1 MGKGAGSCV
10 YSHFTPP
17 TPPAYP
23 VIPNGGTIFEIFKT
37 SIYCPSCQTRRL
49 SHGAHAAVSN
59 HTCFRR
65 RPASSAPLI
74 QQRSHRLPTF
84 PKSSDGRSAYH
95 ATILPPPILL
105 RESPSY
111 KFLQNVIKMTQ
122 LFLNEPLADRWR
134 FGSPHL
140 MEPRS
145 KRFCE
150 YLSPPTGSHPTPNEV
165 AALSSTSSGWSV
177 S

>member
-1 MGKGAGSCV
+1 M
-10 YSHFTPP
+10 
-17 TPPAYP
+17 
-23 VIPNGGTIFEIFKT
+23 IFEIFKS
-37 SIYCPSCQTRRL
+37 SIYCPSRQPRRL
-49 SHGAHAAVSN
+49 SHGAPAAVSN

-95 ATILPPPILL
+95 ATILPPPSLL

-122 LFLNEPLADRWR
+122 LFLNEPLV
-134 FGSPHL
+134 
-140 MEPRS
+140 
-145 KRFCE
+145 KRICQHFA
-150 YLSPPTGSHPTPNEV
+150 ND
-165 AALSSTSSGWSV
+165 
-177 S
+177 